1 MDIGQKSRLVGEMSS
16 PGLQT
21 LVSDLDRIEMQFS
34 ISPVVL
40 PEQSNSKST
49 TFRRI
54 ENKRENQCTSE
65 YHEDS
70 NIEMMTGLHIA
81 EEMNIG
87 KEVELRSQSSTTVHG
102 NEMMNESETS
112 NSGNE
117 DTDIENNSASN
128 KRHSKFGDVNRNVK
142 GRYNDSAC

>member
-1 MDIGQKSRLVGEMSS
+1 MSS

-112 NSGNE
+112 NSANE
-117 DTDIENNSASN
+117 DTDVENN
-128 KRHSKFGDVNRNVK
+128 
-142 GRYNDSAC
+142 